1 MRALLRLVPW
11 ELRIVNANA
20 VLLQG
25 YLQGYS
31 MRIAKAS
38 VNGALQQGYVVAQQC
53 LCKAAEQQQQQQQS
67 ALLYVVLRTKVAGI
81 CSKAKG
87 NTLILL
93 QKSCTGWFHLK

>member
-1 MRALLRLVPW
+1 MQCSCRVICVSGLSAGLFDARLVPW

-20 VLLQG
+20 VLQQG

-67 ALLYVVLRTKVAGI
+67 ALLYVLR
-81 CSKAKG
+81 
-87 NTLILL
+87 
-93 QKSCTGWFHLK
+93 